1 MAYNNEI
8 QTGYPYSFRVEAMDG
23 IVPQPPVKNEP
34 PKRKKRVS
42 LGIIALCLC
51 FAIIGGI
58 VGGSITSMLYGQ
70 DEQAGL
76 QETPPAPTTAHA
88 SLSNGSGNE
97 RKELTAAQVYEK
109 GVVSCVSIKTTVT
122 KDLFGRP
129 MSSNVSGSGFIISE
143 AGYIITNYHVI
154 EGYGNNKISVTLYDG
169 RTYQAKVV
177 GYDEDNDIAVLR
189 INESNLTPAALGS
202 SRDLVVGTPIYAI
215 GDPLG
220 TLNFSMTAGIVS
232 GLYRLISTDN
242 SSDIN
247 TFQIDA
253 AVNSG
258 NSGGPVFNSYGE
270 VVGIV
275 TAKYA
280 DTGVEGLG
288 FAIPI
293 DDVRYMINDIIDV
306 GYVRSKPYMGITVTT
321 ATIEE
326 HSVAGAYVYSV
337 ERGSAAEQAGIRQGD
352 IIVEMGGRRISSL
365 QDLLSARASYM
376 AGDTVELKIYRNN
389 SYITVTLT
397 FGAKPQV

>member
-1 MAYNNEI
+1 MSFNNEI
-8 QTGYPYSFRVEAMDG
+8 KTGNPYSFLIEPAEDNVQR
-23 IVPQPPVKNEP
+23 PPINEP

-51 FAIIGGI
+51 FAIIGGLI
-58 VGGSITSMLYGQ
+58 GGAVTSMQYGLN
-70 DEQAGL
+70 EQIGQ
-76 QETPPAPTTAHA
+76 QETPPVPTAA
-88 SLSNGSGNE
+88 NAALSKGSGSE

-109 GVVSCVSIKTTVT
+109 GVVSCVSIRSTVT

-129 MSSNVSGSGFIISE
+129 ITSNVSGSGFIISE
-143 AGYIITNYHVI
+143 AGHIITNYHVI
-154 EGYGNNKISVTLYDG
+154 DGAGDNKISVTLYDG
-169 RTYQAKVV
+169 RTYDAKVV
-177 GYDEDNDIAVLR
+177 GYDADNDLAVLR
-189 INESNLTPAALGS
+189 INESNLIPVTLGS
-202 SRDLVVGTPIYAI
+202 SNELVVGAPIYAI

-232 GLYRLISTDN
+232 GLYRLISTDSAN
-242 SSDIN
+242 DVN

-280 DTGVEGLG
+280 ETGVEGLG

-293 DDVRYMINDIIDV
+293 DDIRYMINDIIDV
-306 GYVRSKPYMGITVTT
+306 GYVRSKPYIGITVTT

-337 ERGSAAEQAGIRQGD
+337 ERGSAAEQAGLKEGD

-365 QDLLSARASYM
+365 QDLLSARSSYM
-376 AGDTVELKIYRNN
+376 AGDTVELRVYRNK
-389 SYITVTLT
+389 SYINITLT